1 MKEKKKVRDGWL
13 NIRLNE
19 DEENKLNRLFSRSKS
34 ASLSE
39 YARDVL
45 LQEPV
50 IITYRNQS
58 ADDFL
63 AEMILLK
70 NELNAIG
77 KNYNQVVHKLHTL
90 DYDPQFIQWVTQ
102 HEVEKNIFL
111 EKVEEIKEKINLI
124 HQRWS
129 QK

>member
-1 MKEKKKVRDGWL
+1 MKEKKKVRKGWL

-19 DEENKLNRLFSRSKS
+19 DEEKKLDKLFGRSKS
-34 ASLSE
+34 SSLSE
-39 YARDVL
+39 YARDLL

-63 AEMILLK
+63 AEMIGLK

-90 DYDPQFIQWVTQ
+90 DHDSQIKAWFSQ
-102 HEVEKNIFL
+102 HEEAQKHFSEKTA
-111 EKVEEIKEKINLI
+111 EIMNKLTEIYNL
-124 HQRWS
+124 WS

>member
-1 MKEKKKVRDGWL
+1 MKEKKKVRNGWL

-19 DEENKLNRLFSRSKS
+19 DEENKLDRLFSRSKS
-34 ASLSE
+34 SSLSE

-63 AEMILLK
+63 AEMIVLK

-90 DYDPQFIQWVTQ
+90 DHDSQIKAWAEQ
-102 HEVEKNIFL
+102 HENARQLFL
-111 EKVEEIKEKINLI
+111 TKAEEIKEKINEIYQL
-124 HQRWS
+124 WS

>member
-1 MKEKKKVRDGWL
+1 MKEKRKVRKGWL

-19 DEENKLNRLFSRSKS
+19 DEEIKLDKLFSRSKS

-39 YARDVL
+39 YTRDVL

-50 IITYRNQS
+50 IITYRSQS

-63 AEMILLK
+63 SEMIGLK

-77 KNYNQVVHKLHTL
+77 RNYNQVVHRLHTL
-90 DYDPQFIQWVTQ
+90 DHDSQIKAWFSLHDEAQKQFS
-102 HEVEKNIFL
+102 EKTA
-111 EKVEEIKEKINLI
+111 EIMKKLSEIYN
-124 HQRWS
+124 QWS

>member
-1 MKEKKKVRDGWL
+1 MKEKKKVRNAWL

-19 DEENKLNRLFSRSKS
+19 DEENKLERLFSRSKS
-34 ASLSE
+34 SSLSE

-50 IITYRNQS
+50 IITYRNQT

-63 AEMILLK
+63 AEMIVLK

-90 DYDPQFIQWVTQ
+90 DHDSQIKAWAGQ
-102 HEVEKNIFL
+102 HENARQLFL
-111 EKVEEIKEKINLI
+111 TKAEEINEKVSQI
-124 HQRWS
+124 HRQWS